1 MNPEIIIRASNLTKQ
16 FNSFTAV
23 DNIEFQIEKGSLF
36 GLLGPNGAG
45 KTTTIRMLTGIL
57 KPSAGRVSIG
67 GHDIQKN
74 SLEAKQLMGIV
85 PEMTNAYMDLSPLQ
99 NLSLIGELYGIA
111 KDERIKRA
119 QRLLDMFNLTEK
131 GHHEVKTLSKG
142 LQQRVVVAMAL
153 MNDAQVLFLDEPTS
167 GLDVESARLIR
178 DIIVKAK
185 NKGTTILLTTHNIQ
199 EADQL
204 CDTIAIMNRGK
215 IVAIERPENLK
226 RIVKSSMSVE
236 VAFSENTVKVPD
248 LDGVNHVEQKGDRYK
263 LYTDR
268 PEDIIPQLVEYAHK
282 QGTKIISLNTMG
294 ADLEDVFLQLTQVKN
309 T

>member
-1 MNPEIIIRASNLTKQ
+1 MNPDIMIEVSNLTKQ

-23 DNIEFQIEKGSLF
+23 DSITFDIERGSLF

-57 KPSAGRVSIG
+57 KPSAGTATVG
-67 GHDIQKN
+67 GYDICKN

-85 PEMTNAYMDLSPLQ
+85 PEMTNAYIDLSPLQ
-99 NLSLIGELYGIA
+99 NLSLIGELYGIP
-111 KDERIKRA
+111 KEERVTKA
-119 QRLLDMFNLTEK
+119 HTLLEMFDLIEK
-131 GHHEVKTLSKG
+131 SHHQVRTLSKG

-153 MNDAQVLFLDEPTS
+153 MNDAQILFLDEPTT
-167 GLDVESARLIR
+167 GLDVESTRLIR
-178 DIIVKAK
+178 DIILKAK
-185 NKGTTILLTTHNIQ
+185 TQGTTVLLTTHNIQ

-236 VAFSENTVKVPD
+236 VAFSESSVNPPD
-248 LDGVNHVEQKGDRYK
+248 LDEVNHIEQKGDRYK
-263 LYTDR
+263 LYTDK
-268 PEDIIPQLVEYAHK
+268 PEDIIPQLVEYAQK
-282 QGTKIISLNTMG
+282 KYTKIISLNTLG
-294 ADLEDVFLQLTQVKN
+294 ADLEDVFIRLTRVKN
-309 T
+309 P

>member
-1 MNPEIIIRASNLTKQ
+1 MNPDIMIEVSNLTKQ

-23 DNIEFQIEKGSLF
+23 DSITFDIERGSLF

-57 KPSAGRVSIG
+57 KPSAGTATVG
-67 GHDIQKN
+67 GYDICKN

-85 PEMTNAYMDLSPLQ
+85 PEMTNAYIDLSPMQ
-99 NLSLIGELYGIA
+99 NLSLIGELYGIP
-111 KDERIKRA
+111 KEERVTKA
-119 QRLLDMFNLTEK
+119 HTLLEMFDLIEK
-131 GHHEVKTLSKG
+131 SHHQVRTLSKG

-153 MNDAQVLFLDEPTS
+153 MNDAQILFLDEPTT
-167 GLDVESARLIR
+167 GLDVESTRLIR
-178 DIIVKAK
+178 DIILKAK
-185 NKGTTILLTTHNIQ
+185 TQGTTVLLTTHNIQ

-236 VAFSENTVKVPD
+236 VAFSESSVNPPD
-248 LDGVNHVEQKGDRYK
+248 LDEVNHIEQKGDRYK
-263 LYTDR
+263 LYTDK
-268 PEDIIPQLVEYAHK
+268 PEDIIPQLVEYAQK
-282 QGTKIISLNTMG
+282 KNTKIISLNTLG
-294 ADLEDVFLQLTQVKN
+294 ADLEDVFIRLTRVKN
-309 T
+309 P